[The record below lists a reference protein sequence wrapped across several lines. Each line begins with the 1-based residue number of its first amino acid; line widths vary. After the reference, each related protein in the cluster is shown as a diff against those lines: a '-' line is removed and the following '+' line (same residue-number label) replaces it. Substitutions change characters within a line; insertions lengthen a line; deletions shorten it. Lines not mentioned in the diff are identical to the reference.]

1 MVAHGSAQLV
11 PFVRDHL
18 FASVHDSCRHRPTSI
33 DDASAL
39 TQTIVT
45 ELMKKQDGGIIA
57 RDDIARTAR
66 DILQRFDKA
75 AATFYAAYHPAPENE
90 KV

>member
-1 MVAHGSAQLV
+1 MVSRTSAKLV

-18 FASVHDSCRHRPTSI
+18 FTSVHDSCRHRTTSI

-39 TQTIVT
+39 TQTIIT
-45 ELMKKQDGGIIA
+45 ELMKKQDGGIVA

-66 DILQRFDKA
+66 DILQRFDTA
-75 AATFYAAYHPAPENE
+75 AATFYAAYHPVPA
-90 KV
+90 KA